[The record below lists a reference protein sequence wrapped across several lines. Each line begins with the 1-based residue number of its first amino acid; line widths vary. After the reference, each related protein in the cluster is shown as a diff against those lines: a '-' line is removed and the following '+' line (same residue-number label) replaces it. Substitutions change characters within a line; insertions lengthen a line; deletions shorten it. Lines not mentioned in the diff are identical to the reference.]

1 MALIS
6 LNKVSISF
14 TGTSILDSVDLHLEK
29 GERVALL
36 GRNGAGKTTLLKTIA
51 SIITPDSGAVQTA
64 VGSHISYFSQDI
76 PEYENETVFEI
87 VSKELELKL
96 AKTSAKT
103 DEDGTWSQ
111 IDEVYKVISNVSLSP
126 EQKYSDLSG
135 GQKEELYWRPL
146 LLASLMQF
154 CLTSPQTIWILR
166 A

>member
-103 DEDGTWSQ
+103 NEDGTWSQ

-135 GQKEELYWRPL
+135 GQKRRA
-146 LLASLMQF
+146 LLAAALVSK
-154 CLTSPQTIWILR
+154 PDAILLDEPTNHLDI
-166 A
+166 